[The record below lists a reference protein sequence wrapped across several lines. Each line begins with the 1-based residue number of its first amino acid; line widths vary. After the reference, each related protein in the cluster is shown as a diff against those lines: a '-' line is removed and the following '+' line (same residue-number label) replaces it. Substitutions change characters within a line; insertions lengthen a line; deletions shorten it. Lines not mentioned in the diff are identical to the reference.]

1 MQICLVLTSQQFK
14 LWEHCYSKWS
24 HWWRRQ
30 WKYSVKLRGHPA
42 TGHKNMGGMKDLSCF
57 LLFMT
62 LQKTSAHTRIL
73 AVSACFVFVVFFFTV
88 PPPPHLIFCFHLLLC
103 IQLTFAAQNHLKSTE
118 WLHSCQ
124 KSSERLTNANPVA
137 GLGVLLSSGYDQMI
151 RVHVTESSSRRSGS
165 CSKSYLT
172 SKIPSALRSCL
183 A

>member
-1 MQICLVLTSQQFK
+1 
-14 LWEHCYSKWS
+14 
-24 HWWRRQ
+24 
-30 WKYSVKLRGHPA
+30 
-42 TGHKNMGGMKDLSCF
+42 MKDLSCF

-73 AVSACFVFVVFFFTV
+73 AVSACFGFFFFFLSSLL
-88 PPPPHLIFCFHLLLC
+88 PPLPSLFFHLLLC
-103 IQLTFAAQNHLKSTE
+103 IQLTFAAQNHLKNAE
-118 WLHSCQ
+118 WLGSCQ

-151 RVHVTESSSRRSGS
+151 RVHVTESSSRRSDS